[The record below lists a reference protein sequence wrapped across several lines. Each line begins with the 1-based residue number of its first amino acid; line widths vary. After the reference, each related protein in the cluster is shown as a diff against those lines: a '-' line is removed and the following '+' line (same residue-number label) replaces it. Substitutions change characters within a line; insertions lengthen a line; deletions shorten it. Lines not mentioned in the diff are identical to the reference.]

1 MLVMFN
7 TLSLYPPRVS
17 LKNMSGHGPRW
28 ESNLWNTSP
37 MLCQL
42 RVYPGYTLRIT
53 SQASY
58 TPEHMTPFYYIGS
71 FQKTSIPPKGSHA
84 YSYCHAVSSQN
95 VPRLKRPRI
104 CTVKT
109 SPGQNVPKAK
119 NPYNSCVQ
127 IN

>member
-1 MLVMFN
+1 M
-7 TLSLYPPRVS
+7 P
-17 LKNMSGHGPRW
+17 GHGPRW

-71 FQKTSIPPKGSHA
+71 FQKTSIPPKYLLSG
-84 YSYCHAVSSQN
+84 
-95 VPRLKRPRI
+95 
-104 CTVKT
+104 TVLSVKLT
-109 SPGQNVPKAK
+109 QVGKLGVVLYFNRK
-119 NPYNSCVQ
+119 NQFTENIKYNP
-127 IN
+127 